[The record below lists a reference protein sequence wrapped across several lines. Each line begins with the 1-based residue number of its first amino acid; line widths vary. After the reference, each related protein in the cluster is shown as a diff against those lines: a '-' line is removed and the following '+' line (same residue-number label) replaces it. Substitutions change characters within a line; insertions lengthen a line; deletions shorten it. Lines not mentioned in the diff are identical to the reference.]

1 MYAFELSPFT
11 VFFTL
16 EIKLGR
22 PLIQRSRLR
31 QQPVYSYFNF
41 DIFTIIL
48 RKLVSYSLFSK
59 TSSKTRTIQRGY
71 NIDRYICSVIFI
83 IHVKNSISTICLTKT
98 AISSFLG
105 VIAHSN
111 GFGCLIING
120 INLSNT
126 TREAQ
131 K

>member
-16 EIKLGR
+16 ETKLGR

-48 RKLVSYSLFSK
+48 RKLVSYSRFPQDLHEDKGQFTAVIS
-59 TSSKTRTIQRGY
+59 T
-71 NIDRYICSVIFI
+71 DRYVRSVILI
-83 IHVKNSISTICLTKT
+83 IHIENSISTVCLTKV

-111 GFGCLIING
+111 GFGCLI
-120 INLSNT
+120 
-126 TREAQ
+126 
-131 K
+131 